1 MKTQKAGCILIN
13 IENKKIA
20 LVCRDKKYSFPK
32 GHLEK
37 GETIKECAIRE
48 TVEETGHDC
57 QIIEDKEIAKIEYVT
72 SKGEEVEVHF
82 YLAIDAGLHIGEI
95 DEKDREDTI
104 WLDINEVEETLSHEN
119 LKEFWKSIEN
129 QVEVKIENITKT

>member
-13 IENKKIA
+13 KENKKVA

-48 TVEETGHDC
+48 TIEETGHDC
-57 QIIEDKEIAKIEYVT
+57 QIVEDNEISKIEYVT

-82 YLAIDAGLHIGEI
+82 YLAIDSGLYKGKIE
-95 DEKDREDTI
+95 EKDKEETV
-104 WLDINEVEETLSHEN
+104 WLDIDKIEKNLSHEN
-119 LKEFWKSIEN
+119 LKELWKSIKN
-129 QVEVKIENITKT
+129 QVENIAKT